1 MSIRVGT
8 RKIPIGYRIAL
19 TAIVL
24 LLTSPL
30 IAQPSGNAAE
40 DATRARQL
48 VSDGRAA
55 LRAGDT
61 VSAHRTLIDASE
73 AWPTQTAY
81 LWTRAQFAAAA
92 HDTADAVLA
101 LTRFAALGMAR
112 SMARDR
118 FLSVIATDPRLHD
131 VALALARNAAPL
143 VQSTARATLSD
154 STIWPEGVT
163 YDARVKRFFVGSVRN
178 RTVYV
183 HDASGTRAL
192 WTEARPDVG
201 AILGVQ
207 MDPDGLHVWATTAGI
222 PQMRGYLPAD
232 SGIAALLKLRI
243 ADGAIAAR
251 WDLPPSAAG
260 HTLGDVT
267 ISATG
272 DVFASDSR
280 DPVLYRLR
288 RGATRLEEY
297 RDPLF
302 RSLQGVAALP
312 GGNVVYIAD
321 YSHGLLRL
329 DLTTTVVTRLAD
341 AASSTSL
348 GVDGLVWYRNS
359 LIGIQNGVAPARV
372 VRFYLDSAGTRI
384 LRQKVLDRNS
394 EVADEPT
401 IGVIIGDA
409 YVYVANS
416 QWEKYDDTGVRL
428 SGTTIRPAVLLA
440 VPLGK

>member
-1 MSIRVGT
+1 M
-8 RKIPIGYRIAL
+8 
-19 TAIVL
+19 
-24 LLTSPL
+24 
-30 IAQPSGNAAE
+30 
-40 DATRARQL
+40 
-48 VSDGRAA
+48 
-55 LRAGDT
+55 
-61 VSAHRTLIDASE
+61 
-73 AWPTQTAY
+73 
-81 LWTRAQFAAAA
+81 
-92 HDTADAVLA
+92 
-101 LTRFAALGMAR
+101 
-112 SMARDR
+112 
-118 FLSVIATDPRLHD
+118 
-131 VALALARNAAPL
+131 
-143 VQSTARATLSD
+143 
-154 STIWPEGVT
+154 
-163 YDARVKRFFVGSVRN
+163 
-178 RTVYV
+178 
-183 HDASGTRAL
+183 
-192 WTEARPDVG
+192 
-201 AILGVQ
+201 
-207 MDPDGLHVWATTAGI
+207 
-222 PQMRGYLPAD
+222 
-232 SGIAALLKLRI
+232 
-243 ADGAIAAR
+243 
-251 WDLPPSAAG
+251 
-260 HTLGDVT
+260 T

-312 GGNVVYIAD
+312 GGKMVYIAD

-372 VRFYLDSAGTRI
+372 VRFYLDSAGPRI
-384 LRQKVLDRNS
+384 VRQKVLDRNS
-394 EVADEPT
+394 EVADAPT

-416 QWEKYDDTGVRL
+416 QWEKYDDNGVRL